1 MMRKA
6 MRPKCQRLYR
16 NGAFGKTWFAIIICV
31 ALSTFVFGQQEE
43 EPAESASEK
52 VTGPFLGQSL
62 NWMIGKWKGNGQ
74 QRGVTFTGELD
85 VSSVLS
91 ETSLL
96 IKRISSGGYEEAMLL
111 GYDNTSKKNVAT
123 LYDNRYH
130 TGLFTCTTG
139 QNQLNCSQL
148 SSDPKYASERSFS
161 LASDGT
167 LVFTIQRK
175 DPQMTLQKVLEVSFK
190 KM

>member
-1 MMRKA
+1 MKSKTMRQEYKESFCNEA
-6 MRPKCQRLYR
+6 HR
-16 NGAFGKTWFAIIICV
+16 KTWFAIIICI
-31 ALSTFVFGQQEE
+31 ALSTFVFAQQDE

-62 NWMIGKWKGNGQ
+62 NWIIGKWTGTGQ
-74 QRGVTFTGELD
+74 QRGVTFTSELD

-111 GYDNTSKKNVAT
+111 GFDNTSKKNVAT

-139 QNQLNCSQL
+139 QNQLNCSQV
-148 SSDPKYASERSFS
+148 SSDPKYASKRSFS

-167 LVFTIQRK
+167 LIFTIQRK

-190 KM
+190 KS